1 MYLLFYPEEEEF
13 LRFRDFRGKFVGE
26 RRARRAYRFQN
37 SAEDQKSAAD
47 TISVHEKKIRRVAAA
62 RRPWLNFEHDPAALV
77 CPIQRISKRF
87 KQPRFSNANNLFSL
101 LSLSYPNYYPNGKK
115 EYSWFVTRNR
125 KYEPRV
131 FFREKKKGGDDR
143 SKKYSKESNLYATFA
158 SREIFSRKWIHPVSI
173 YIYIYIYSKIYRFV
187 IETWTPLPPPLS
199 VHDLLFR
206 PAFAAGSFYAI
217 TLPTLGGKMAER
229 VEEGRRHIASKAR
242 VKSGAAVVCPSR
254 IVMHFLYER
263 SVATIQTASSGRR
276 Y

>member
-1 MYLLFYPEEEEF
+1 MNREYFSGK
-13 LRFRDFRGKFVGE
+13 RKRGE
-26 RRARRAYRFQN
+26 
-37 SAEDQKSAAD
+37 
-47 TISVHEKKIRRVAAA
+47 
-62 RRPWLNFEHDPAALV
+62 
-77 CPIQRISKRF
+77 
-87 KQPRFSNANNLFSL
+87 
-101 LSLSYPNYYPNGKK
+101 
-115 EYSWFVTRNR
+115 
-125 KYEPRV
+125 
-131 FFREKKKGGDDR
+131 R

-173 YIYIYIYSKIYRFV
+173 YIYIYIFQDLSIRYRNLD
-187 IETWTPLPPPLS
+187 PSPSPLS
-199 VHDLLFR
+199 LHDLLFR

>member
-125 KYEPRV
+125 KYKPRV
-131 FFREKKKGGDDR
+131 FFREKKKGGTFEKIFER
-143 SKKYSKESNLYATFA
+143 IESLRYV
-158 SREIFSRKWIHPVSI
+158 REQRNIFPKMDTSSIHI
-173 YIYIYIYSKIYRFV
+173 YIYIYIPRFIDSLSKLG
-187 IETWTPLPPPLS
+187 PLSLPPFSPWFIIPTRIRRWIVLRNYS
-199 VHDLLFR
+199 SHVGR
-206 PAFAAGSFYAI
+206 KNGGEGGRRKAAY
-217 TLPTLGGKMAER
+217 R
-229 VEEGRRHIASKAR
+229 VESPG
-242 VKSGAAVVCPSR
+242 
-254 IVMHFLYER
+254 
-263 SVATIQTASSGRR
+263 
-276 Y
+276 

>member
-1 MYLLFYPEEEEF
+1 MNREYFSGK
-13 LRFRDFRGKFVGE
+13 RKRGE
-26 RRARRAYRFQN
+26 
-37 SAEDQKSAAD
+37 
-47 TISVHEKKIRRVAAA
+47 
-62 RRPWLNFEHDPAALV
+62 
-77 CPIQRISKRF
+77 
-87 KQPRFSNANNLFSL
+87 
-101 LSLSYPNYYPNGKK
+101 
-115 EYSWFVTRNR
+115 
-125 KYEPRV
+125 
-131 FFREKKKGGDDR
+131 R

-158 SREIFSRKWIHPVSI
+158 SREIFSRKWIHPVS
-173 YIYIYIYSKIYRFV
+173 IYIYSKIYRFV

>member
-1 MYLLFYPEEEEF
+1 MNREYFS
-13 LRFRDFRGKFVGE
+13 GK
-26 RRARRAYRFQN
+26 R
-37 SAEDQKSAAD
+37 
-47 TISVHEKKIRRVAAA
+47 
-62 RRPWLNFEHDPAALV
+62 
-77 CPIQRISKRF
+77 
-87 KQPRFSNANNLFSL
+87 
-101 LSLSYPNYYPNGKK
+101 
-115 EYSWFVTRNR
+115 
-125 KYEPRV
+125 
-131 FFREKKKGGDDR
+131 KKGATIVRKNIRKNRIFTLR
-143 SKKYSKESNLYATFA
+143 SRAEKYFPENGY
-158 SREIFSRKWIHPVSI
+158 IQYP

>member
-131 FFREKKKGGDDR
+131 FFREKKKGGTFEKIFER
-143 SKKYSKESNLYATFA
+143 IESLRYV
-158 SREIFSRKWIHPVSI
+158 REQRNIFPKMDTSSIHI
-173 YIYIYIYSKIYRFV
+173 YIFQDLSIRYRNLDPSPSPFLSMIYYSDPHSPLDRF
-187 IETWTPLPPPLS
+187 TQ
-199 VHDLLFR
+199 LLFPR
-206 PAFAAGSFYAI
+206 WAEKWRRGWKKEGGISRRKPGLKVARRLFA
-217 TLPTLGGKMAER
+217 
-229 VEEGRRHIASKAR
+229 RRES
-242 VKSGAAVVCPSR
+242 
-254 IVMHFLYER
+254 
-263 SVATIQTASSGRR
+263 
-276 Y
+276 